1 MHTTI
6 AVRDWPEYHFR
17 NQVISWF
24 TAQPWPAKSP
34 KLSMLDYWFWSLC
47 LSELKRFPP
56 NTLEELKEKGE
67 ILADSL
73 TPVLRKWARVCQHIN
88 GAAVEVSMSK
98 IPKEFN
104 ENEE

>member
-34 KLSMLDYWFWSLC
+34 KLSMLDYWFWAFC
-47 LSELKRFPP
+47 LAELRRDPP
-56 NTLEELKEKGE
+56 NTLEELKETVN
-67 ILADSL
+67 AL
-73 TPVLRKWARVCQHIN
+73 TYFLEDE
-88 GAAVEVSMSK
+88 EVSG
-98 IPKEFN
+98 EV
-104 ENEE
+104 